1 MKEGKTFVTDLP
13 DGYTAAATVDAK
25 DKKTI
30 IVMNAAAL
38 AVMVLTAGIAWAV
51 IRPSEPLY
59 EYIGFVRYMV
69 FLAAILLYIVL
80 HELVHGAAYRLLTGR
95 KLTFGLTL
103 SVAYCGVPDI
113 YVYRKTALISLLAP
127 FTVFI
132 PVFLLPAVLLPG
144 EWDRFFAS
152 VLLAIHL
159 SGCVGDLYDT
169 LLYAVKFRDP
179 LTLMR
184 DTGPKQTFYIPQR

>member
-80 HELVHGAAYRLLTGR
+80 HELAHGAAYRLLTGR

>member
-184 DTGPKQTFYIPQR
+184 DTGPKQTFYIP